1 MKPEKGVDK
10 PVSARRGFLM
20 GAGLAG
26 AAGAAV
32 VATGGGAARVPAS
45 DTGPSLWQARRHR
58 LNRRK
63 LGGWTDFFLSC
74 RL

>member
-45 DTGPSLWQARRHR
+45 GTGPSLDARGGGGYHVTDHV
-58 LNRRK
+58 RRYYRS
-63 LGGWTDFFLSC
+63 TIV
-74 RL
+74 